1 MSWRSGIIAA
11 TLVLAAANINA
22 HMAFGRGMS
31 GISGGAHFTRG
42 GFARHRFAIR
52 HGLFRPFRRN
62 FAGGFWPY
70 DYDYV
75 PTGAYGDIDDAT
87 AYPGTVGFA
96 PEAIP
101 RLVCHRSEELVRV
114 PSEGG
119 GSSQIKI
126 IRCP

>member
-1 MSWRSGIIAA
+1 MPWKNGVIAA
-11 TLVLAAANINA
+11 ALVLGAADINT

-31 GISGGAHFTRG
+31 GGAHFAG
-42 GFARHRFAIR
+42 GGRSFARHRFAIR
-52 HGLFRPFRRN
+52 HGFFRPFRRN

-75 PTGAYGDIDDAT
+75 PTDAYGDVDAT